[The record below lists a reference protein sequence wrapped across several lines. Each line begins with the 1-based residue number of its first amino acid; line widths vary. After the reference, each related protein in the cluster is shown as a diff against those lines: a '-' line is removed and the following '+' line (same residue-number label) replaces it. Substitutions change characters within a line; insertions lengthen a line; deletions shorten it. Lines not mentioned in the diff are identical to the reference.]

1 MIYKSTTDNDKY
13 KMAWEPL
20 YDIDTNTEE
29 LVPKEKQMLEF
40 CAKEHSNNNSAKL
53 RVQTENGTLH
63 LKLRNG
69 TSTTIYLAK
78 ANSDEIMAR
87 EHVTDLKKI
96 RSEIQNLEN
105 KLHNAKIRTARQILQ
120 IAAHHPDNQHEVKN
134 TSPNNKTGDME
145 RGRGKDTKQTHVTDF

>member
-1 MIYKSTTDNDKY
+1 MS
-13 KMAWEPL
+13 WEPL
-20 YDIDTNTEE
+20 YDIETNTEE

-40 CAKEHSNNNSAKL
+40 CGKEHSNNNSAKL

-63 LKLRNG
+63 LQLQNG

-105 KLHNAKIRTARQILQ
+105 KLHNAKIRTARHIIQ
-120 IAAHHPDNQHEVKN
+120 IAAYHPDSTHHGESEYGESESINETVDQRQPEPEAAKE
-134 TSPNNKTGDME
+134 GI
-145 RGRGKDTKQTHVTDF
+145 KQTKFSDF